1 MLLLRRC
8 EATHCL
14 AVVANAMA
22 STWEGPPAMLVMF
35 KKMFGSF
42 AAGHM
47 VRQNDF
53 SSLQC
58 YFIQKEIVLAPYMV
72 PDSAALDAMRSS
84 SDALKEMREWV
95 GVEE

>member
-58 YFIQKEIVLAPYMV
+58 YFIQKEIPRCAPTRTPEFPAV
-72 PDSAALDAMRSS
+72 RFLPPPPRRA
-84 SDALKEMREWV
+84 
-95 GVEE
+95 

>member
-1 MLLLRRC
+1 MTPRKSLTDMIEREKCFWRIRC

-22 STWEGPPAMLVMF
+22 SNWEGPPAMLVMF

-47 VRQNDF
+47 VRQNEF

-58 YFIQKEIVLAPYMV
+58 YFLQKEIPRHGRQIVTH
-72 PDSAALDAMRSS
+72 
-84 SDALKEMREWV
+84 
-95 GVEE
+95 